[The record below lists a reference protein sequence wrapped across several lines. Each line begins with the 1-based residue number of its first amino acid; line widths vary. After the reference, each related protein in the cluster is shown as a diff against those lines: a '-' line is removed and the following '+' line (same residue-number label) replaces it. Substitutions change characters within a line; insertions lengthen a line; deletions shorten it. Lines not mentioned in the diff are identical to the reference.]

1 MEARYEPYPE
11 HVSIRNGCKVSW
23 LRFADRE
30 TAEKAASAARHNA
43 DIQWSLGYDFGY
55 MMPGS
60 IEQKDDGTYEVCI
73 P

>member
-1 MEARYEPYPE
+1 MEKAYKPYPK

-23 LRFADRE
+23 LRFADRG
-30 TAEKAASAARHNA
+30 TAEKAAEAAKHNA
-43 DIQWSLGYDFGY
+43 EIDWARGYDFGY

-60 IEQKDDGTYEVCI
+60 IEQKSDGTYEVCI